1 MIMSMSDD
9 LATRA
14 AALLFACVA
23 LAASSIDARAQAAG
37 ATPAIARTVNRAHT
51 IVQQNGRPVV
61 RVDARA
67 GEGMAIIAGA
77 PFLEGTIELD
87 VRGEDVQQQS
97 FVGVAFGVQDDSTY
111 EAVYLRPFNFR
122 TPDTARAKRALQY
135 VSQPA
140 YPWPK
145 LRQESPGKYE
155 QPVRPAPDPVSWV
168 RMRLV
173 VTRTLVSVYA
183 NGGDEPDLV
192 VTRLGDVKPG
202 PVALWVGNNSRGDF
216 ANLTVIAAPPTTR

>member
-1 MIMSMSDD
+1 MSMSDD
-9 LATRA
+9 IAARV
-14 AALLFACVA
+14 AALLLACVT
-23 LAASSIDARAQAAG
+23 LAASSTEARAQATG
-37 ATPAIARTVNRAHT
+37 TMPAIARTVNRAHT
-51 IVQQNGRPVV
+51 VVQENGRSVS
-61 RVDARA
+61 RLDAKE
-67 GEGMAIIAGA
+67 GDGMAIIAGA
-77 PFLEGTIELD
+77 PFVEGTIELD
-87 VRGEDVQQQS
+87 VRGEDVQGMS

-122 TPDTARAKRALQY
+122 TPDTARAKRAVQY

-140 YPWPK
+140 YPWQK

-155 QPVRPAPDPVSWV
+155 QPVRPVPDPTSWV

-173 VTRTLVSVYA
+173 VTRTQLSVYA
-183 NGGDEPDLV
+183 NGGDQPDLV

-216 ANLTVIAAPPTTR
+216 ANLAVTPATASTR

>member
-1 MIMSMSDD
+1 MSISNRVPARV
-9 LATRA
+9 AT
-14 AALLFACVA
+14 LLLSCGA
-23 LAASSIDARAQAAG
+23 LAGSSVDLRAQGAG
-37 ATPAIARTVNRAHT
+37 AMPAIARTVNRTHT
-51 IVQQNGRPVV
+51 VVQENGRPVV
-61 RVDARA
+61 RLDVKPGD
-67 GEGMAIIAGA
+67 GMAIVAGA
-77 PFLEGTIELD
+77 PFVEGTIELD
-87 VRGEDVQQQS
+87 VRGEDVQGRS

-122 TPDTARAKRALQY
+122 TPDTTRARRAVQY

-140 YPWPK
+140 YPWAK

-155 QPVRPAPDPVSWV
+155 QGVTPVPDPTSWV

-173 VTRTLVSVYA
+173 VTRTQLSVYA
-183 NGGDEPDLV
+183 NGGDKPDLV

-216 ANLTVIAAPPTTR
+216 ANLTIVSAPPATG

>member
-1 MIMSMSDD
+1 MSMSDHIP
-9 LATRA
+9 ARA
-14 AALLFACVA
+14 AALLLACA
-23 LAASSIDARAQAAG
+23 TLAASSTEARAQAAG
-37 ATPAIARTVNRAHT
+37 TMPAIARTVNRAHT
-51 IVQQNGRPVV
+51 VVQESGRSVV
-61 RVDARA
+61 RLDAKE
-67 GEGMAIIAGA
+67 GDGMAIVAGA
-77 PFLEGTIELD
+77 PFIEGTIELD
-87 VRGEDVQQQS
+87 ARGEDVQQRS

-155 QPVRPAPDPVSWV
+155 QPVGPVPDPTSWV

-173 VTRTLVSVYA
+173 VTRTQVSVYA
-183 NGGDEPDLV
+183 NGGDEPDLM

-216 ANLTVIAAPPTTR
+216 SNLTVISAPPTTR